1 MASLRM
7 ARRFTRGGAARLAL
21 TVLAVA
27 WGVALVAG
35 VCLAN
40 RAVLRAFVEVID
52 TMAGRAALEVVAGE
66 GGLFPEDVAAAVGA
80 TPGVEAAAPCVKG
93 AAFAEGGAL
102 LTVYG
107 VDLTGDAAER
117 QADLRQ
123 VTESLRT
130 ALQALGLFGLVAAF
144 LITFNRL
151 STVFEERAWQLGV
164 LRAVGVRASAVW
176 RSLIGES
183 LLVGAA
189 GVALGIPLG
198 IGLARL
204 LVPVI
209 ATASAVAD
217 KLVAPPAVLAAE
229 PGPLLLAGVLG
240 LATAVLAAA
249 LPAWRAA
256 RVGAAAAVRR
266 RGHEAPG
273 ASARVVW
280 VLRGVALAAAGG
292 SLAALARHPSAR
304 SGLLATAVVAVG
316 TALAARPAVHG
327 AGFLLGVGARRIAGP
342 VGRFGAAS
350 FLHNPRRTALTVA
363 TLGVGLGCVVWFWTM
378 AESFRSSLVV
388 ALTAA
393 VRADLV
399 VTSVHVT
406 NGYVEA
412 PVSEELARRLAAVP
426 GVAAVVASRVV
437 YWPHDGRSVALEA
450 LDD

>member
-1 MASLRM
+1 MAWLRM
-7 ARRFTRGGAARLAL
+7 ARRFTRGSTARLGL

-27 WGVALVAG
+27 WGVALIAG

-107 VDLTGDAAER
+107 VDLTGDATER
-117 QADLRQ
+117 VYGARLEVDDPL
-123 VTESLRT
+123 
-130 ALQALGLFGLVAAF
+130 AF
-144 LITFNRL
+144 LARPDSIAVARSFAAKQGLRPGDRL
-151 STVFEERAWQLGV
+151 ATVFEERAWQLGV

-183 LLVGAA
+183 LLVGAV

-217 KLVAPPAVLAAE
+217 KLVAPPAALAAE
-229 PGPLLLAGVLG
+229 PGPLLLAGALG

-256 RVGAAAAVRR
+256 RVAAVETMRS

-363 TLGVGLGCVVWFWTM
+363 TPGVGLGCVVRSWTVPS
-378 AESFRSSLVV
+378 AFRSSL
-388 ALTAA
+388 A
-393 VRADLV
+393 
-399 VTSVHVT
+399 
-406 NGYVEA
+406 
-412 PVSEELARRLAAVP
+412 
-426 GVAAVVASRVV
+426 
-437 YWPHDGRSVALEA
+437 
-450 LDD
+450 